1 MKKSLLLKPAQ
12 LFLCIALLTAFVFTG
27 CKKDKEPVS
36 LIKKV
41 TVQLSGAQE
50 VPAITTTGNGTAE
63 ISYDPTIKIIT
74 YKVTW
79 MLGNSAATTSNMH
92 FHGSDDG
99 SDLVSSGVAIGIT
112 GFATGSSG
120 TLSGMT
126 VALTDV
132 QAAQLL
138 AGKWYVNIHSST
150 VGSGELRGNIKF
162 QGSGQSPGE
171 PYPY

>member
-1 MKKSLLLKPAQ
+1 MKKFLLLKPAQ
-12 LFLCIALLTAFVFTG
+12 LFLCIVLLTAFVFTG

-50 VPAITTTGNGTAE
+50 VPAVTTTGHGTAE

-74 YKVTW
+74 YSITW
-79 MLGNSAATTSNMH
+79 MLGNSTATTSNMH
-92 FHGSDDG
+92 FHGSETG
-99 SDLVSSGVAIGIT
+99 SDLVSSGVVIGIT
-112 GFATGSSG
+112 GFSTTSSG
-120 TLSGMT
+120 TLNGST
-126 VALTDV
+126 IALTDI

-138 AGKWYVNIHSST
+138 SGKWYVNIHSST

-162 QGSGQSPGE
+162 Q
-171 PYPY
+171 

>member
-1 MKKSLLLKPAQ
+1 MEKSLLLKPTQ
-12 LFLCIALLTAFVFTG
+12 LFLCIILLTAFVFTG

-79 MLGNSAATTSNMH
+79 MLGNSAATTTGMH
-92 FHGSDDG
+92 FHGSETG
-99 SDLVSSGVAIGIT
+99 SDAVSSGVIIGIT
-112 GFATGSSG
+112 GFSTTNSG
-120 TLSGMT
+120 ILSGST
-126 VALTDV
+126 VALTDI

-138 AGKWYVNIHSST
+138 SGKWYVNIHSST

-162 QGSGQSPGE
+162 Q
-171 PYPY
+171 